1 MQLYN
6 TLQLLLCIGITI
18 GIPLLIGGA
27 DRVRKARYNRDHKGR
42 FAKVKKLTRVN
53 KVQKVQLVKIK
64 PSFHTVKV
72 SHFGQS
78 IGSFQLINKY

>member
-1 MQLYN
+1 MQTSN
-6 TLQLLLCIGITI
+6 IIQLVFCLVITV

-27 DRVRKARYNRDHKGR
+27 DRIRKARYNRDRKGR
-42 FAKVKKLTRVN
+42 FAKVKKLTQVR
-53 KVQKVQLVKIK
+53 KVKKVRLVKIK

-78 IGSFQLINKY
+78 IGSFQLINRY